1 MKKWFLILVA
11 VMGFSSLA
19 GAQKFSVGGGLTSQ
33 FQSGFVLGFGLNLG
47 AEDLVKFSKDFGL
60 DARVDIEG
68 SFIPGGFLFG
78 AGIGVFASYQIA
90 SDIDIYFGPRA
101 IILLSPATGFGFG
114 ALLGVR
120 FDWTN
125 TIGTYLETRFLFV
138 PAFDYQAA
146 LGFRILL

>member
-11 VMGFSSLA
+11 ILGFSSLA

-33 FQSGFVLGFGLNLG
+33 FQNGFVLGFGLNLG

-60 DARVDIEG
+60 DARVDLEG
-68 SFIPGGFLFG
+68 SFGAGAFLFG
-78 AGIGVFASYQIA
+78 LGAGVYGSYQI
-90 SDIDIYFGPRA
+90 SDIDIYFGPRV
-101 IILLSPATGFGFG
+101 IVLLSPASAFGFG

-120 FDWTN
+120 YDLSKTLGLYSE
-125 TIGTYLETRFLFV
+125 IRFLFV

-146 LGFRILL
+146 LGVRILL